1 MESVIVV
8 TGNSATNVKYDADA
22 KQIGSY
28 TVTLSLKPNYVW
40 NDNTTEPIT
49 YNLTI
54 TQKKLALPTATTQT
68 LEYNAS
74 VAEYEIDLQYD
85 SSKVGIDSS
94 SDAKKVTHAGE
105 YKVIFNIEDKNY
117 CFASGKNVS
126 DDRMQYTLTWQVKPI
141 SCKKP
146 TRQKNFTYD
155 GEVHTVA
162 LKDFDRTIMSE
173 SGEMSEID
181 AGEYIVTVSLLDNV
195 NYVWEDGT
203 TADLSVVWKIDRLSV
218 DAPIAGTTTFTYTGD
233 IITYLPVRNYDQ
245 SKMKISGN
253 KETRAGEYT
262 ATISLIS
269 NNYKW
274 FGYPDTDWT
283 QTWRINKKTLTAPK
297 LVGKY
302 VYDRTNQT
310 AQLDDNFDENTM
322 IVTGNT
328 KTDAGTTTITIELA
342 DPDDYQWSTNDT
354 RAVSI
359 EWTIEKAVLDA
370 PALKQ
375 KQFTFDGKRKEVE
388 LVDDDGYIMTGDQK
402 AVNAGEYQVVVAVE
416 NSNYAIE
423 GTNEPNVT
431 LAWTINKAVLAIPTL
446 ETSQPFVYDGNEHT
460 PEIAGFDNATMIIS
474 GQTTGVNAGIYK
486 FRVELKDK
494 DNYVWSDGT
503 IGAKTFGW
511 TIDRSNNLL
520 IIIISICLAVAVSS
534 IVLTIVFVNKKKKKK
549 KAQLLKQ
556 EQ

>member
-1 MESVIVV
+1 M
-8 TGNSATNVKYDADA
+8 
-22 KQIGSY
+22 
-28 TVTLSLKPNYVW
+28 
-40 NDNTTEPIT
+40 
-49 YNLTI
+49 
-54 TQKKLALPTATTQT
+54 
-68 LEYNAS
+68 
-74 VAEYEIDLQYD
+74 
-85 SSKVGIDSS
+85 
-94 SDAKKVTHAGE
+94 
-105 YKVIFNIEDKNY
+105 
-117 CFASGKNVS
+117 
-126 DDRMQYTLTWQVKPI
+126 
-141 SCKKP
+141 
-146 TRQKNFTYD
+146 
-155 GEVHTVA
+155 
-162 LKDFDRTIMSE
+162 
-173 SGEMSEID
+173 
-181 AGEYIVTVSLLDNV
+181 
-195 NYVWEDGT
+195 
-203 TADLSVVWKIDRLSV
+203 SVVGNIVQVIGPVIDIRFDPES
-218 DAPIAGTTTFTYTGD
+218 
-233 IITYLPVRNYDQ
+233 LPSIKNAIEV
-245 SKMKISGN
+245 
-253 KETRAGEYT
+253 
-262 ATISLIS
+262 
-269 NNYKW
+269 
-274 FGYPDTDWT
+274 
-283 QTWRINKKTLTAPK
+283 K
-297 LVGKY
+297 L
-302 VYDRTNQT
+302 D
-310 AQLDDNFDENTM
+310 DENTM

-460 PEIAGFDNATMIIS
+460 PVIADFDNATMIIS

-534 IVLTIVFVNKKKKKK
+534 IVLTASSKETPSSLKSHRSSTSKPNP
-549 KAQLLKQ
+549 LLAAS
-556 EQ
+556 ESIIAIF